1 MNEFWIILILMLIL
15 KKLNLVSSSELFLF
29 RASFRSKSKYS
40 NQLILTSIRYELAE
54 RKGTYLS
61 MH

>member
-1 MNEFWIILILMLIL
+1 MTEFLTKFISIETFFLNIL
-15 KKLNLVSSSELFLF
+15 
-29 RASFRSKSKYS
+29 
-40 NQLILTSIRYELAE
+40 YELAE

>member
-1 MNEFWIILILMLIL
+1 MLIL

-40 NQLILTSIRYELAE
+40 NQLILTSIRYQAIYAKNLYLNPI
-54 RKGTYLS
+54 TYFKKKNFG
-61 MH
+61 